1 MSRRD
6 GPTRHDLPTGR
17 GRPTRH
23 DWPERWGRR
32 EFVATAC
39 SGVALT
45 LAGCAGSIG
54 GTDDSGDG
62 EAATSGRIDPLGN
75 DLAADSPM
83 YTYGHV
89 SDDGRWGVLG
99 SFPAS
104 DSRVASTLYDLTD
117 LEAPKLV
124 HELDSVSEG
133 TRTNDVKF
141 DALRV
146 GLYYRSQEADGM
158 GGSGDGNGTDR
169 EGFEV
174 VDFGWDEGTPE
185 DPSVVGAVETPET
198 GVHKLTTH
206 PDEPIL
212 YLVDVDPGS
221 DVGVITVDVSEPS
234 RPEIVETVGPP
245 GGCHDVEYDPR
256 REVLHAAY
264 IFGQNEGYVIY
275 DLDDPYRPAVLGQF
289 EYADEPDYET
299 IGEPGFERCHQAH
312 PDPDRDLA
320 YVGDELDLGVP
331 GGKHVFDVGW
341 DEGSLEEPVPIG
353 FTHAP
358 DARVME
364 TSQLLWWTTHF
375 HDVVHQEDEVLL
387 VDGGYRQGTWVC
399 NVTDPRE
406 PRPTERFATTVE
418 GEEPPDHSTGTPAP
432 ATPPFAWSAVYNEER
447 DFVLVSDSVTG
458 VHTFSLTS
466 EPTRGD
472 DGGGPDGHFDL
483 DSVLEE

>member
-6 GPTRHDLPTGR
+6 RGITSARPALHDCPDQWNRR
-17 GRPTRH
+17 G
-23 DWPERWGRR
+23 
-32 EFVATAC
+32 FVAAAC
-39 SGVALT
+39 SGVALS
-45 LAGCAGSIG
+45 LAGCTGSIRG
-54 GTDDSGDG
+54 ADEVGD
-62 EAATSGRIDPLGN
+62 EESAAAGRIEPLGN
-75 DLAADSPM
+75 HLATDSPM

-89 SDDGRWGVLG
+89 SEDGRWAVLG

-104 DSRVASTLYDLTD
+104 DSLVASTLYDLTELD
-117 LEAPKLV
+117 APRLV
-124 HELDSVSEG
+124 HELDSVSAG
-133 TRTNDVKF
+133 TRSNDVKF
-141 DALRV
+141 DALRD
-146 GLYYRSQEADGM
+146 GLYYRSQEADEM
-158 GGSGDGNGTDR
+158 GGSDGGNGTDR

-174 VDFGWDEGTPE
+174 VDFGWNEGTPE
-185 DPSVVGAVETPET
+185 EPTVVGTLETPES

-206 PDEPIL
+206 PDEPVL

-221 DVGVITVDVSEPS
+221 DVGVLTVDVSEPT

-275 DLDDPYRPAVLGQF
+275 DLDDPYRPGMLGQF
-289 EYADEPDYET
+289 EYTDESDYET

-312 PDPDRDLA
+312 PDPDRDLT
-320 YVGDELDLGVP
+320 YVGDELDLGIP

-358 DARVME
+358 DAREMD
-364 TSQLLWWTTHF
+364 TSHRLWWTTHF
-375 HDVVHQEDEVLL
+375 HDVVHFDDDVLL
-387 VDGGYRQGTWVC
+387 VDGGYRQGAWVC
-399 NVTDPRE
+399 NVTDPRD

-418 GEEPPDHSTGTPAP
+418 GEDPPDHSTETPAP

-447 DFVLVSDSVTG
+447 DFVLVSDSVSG

-466 EPTRGD
+466 EPARGD

-483 DSVLEE
+483 DTVFEE